1 MHLRDQIK
9 QEAER
14 HKPQR
19 TPAIVPEWGLT
30 EEEAA
35 KDGGRK
41 AFVRVLG
48 ISEHDNFNRS
58 FLVERNGKMERDPKN
73 YRAKFIAA
81 CLEDEAGKLIFG
93 DDDLTWLAEQPT
105 PVGERVVTQCHEVN
119 GIGEDTR
126 KNSSTT
132 PAPTSSTT

>member
-1 MHLRDQIK
+1 MNLRDQIK
-9 QEAER
+9 AESAR

-19 TPAIVPEWGLT
+19 MPVIVPEWGLT
-30 EEEAA
+30 EEEAQ
-35 KDGGRK
+35 KEDGRK

-48 ISEHDNFNRS
+48 IGEHDQFNRS
-58 FLVERNGKMERDPKN
+58 FLVERNGKLERDPKN

-81 CLEDEAGKLIFG
+81 CLEDEAGKLIFT
-93 DDDLTWLAEQPT
+93 DEDIPWLADQPT
-105 PVGERVVTQCHEVN
+105 PIGELIVGLCHEAN